1 MAFDAAY
8 IRSLLRTIP
17 DFPQKGIQ
25 FIDIFPLFQ
34 SPAAVKMV
42 IDHIV
47 GHVKSSISKSIDA
60 VVGLDARGF
69 LFGPLVAQQLGVA
82 FAPVR
87 KQGKLPGNT
96 VQVSYAKEYGEDIF
110 EMEADSIQAGHN
122 VLIIDDL
129 MATGGSARAAG
140 ELVKKKGG
148 RVCTYVFLVELVE
161 LQGVDQLDAP
171 VFSLLKY

>member
-17 DFPQKGIQ
+17 DFPKKGIQ

-34 SPAAVKMV
+34 NPAAVKMV

-47 GHVKSSISKSIDA
+47 SHVTTTISEPID
-60 VVGLDARGF
+60 VIVGLDARGF

-87 KQGKLPGNT
+87 KQGKLPGST
-96 VQVSYAKEYGEDIF
+96 VQVSYAKEYGEDVL
-110 EMEADSIQAGHN
+110 EMEADSIQAGQN
-122 VLIIDDL
+122 VLVIDDL

-140 ELVKKKGG
+140 LVLTGFN
-148 RVCTYVFLVELVE
+148 TL
-161 LQGVDQLDAP
+161 
-171 VFSLLKY
+171 